1 MLAKDF
7 FDSSLFSNVKT
18 LVICN
23 MSVGWSILSSSN
35 HMLQVESLWMDTVE
49 QIEQMYLV
57 GSFCG
62 LQLLCIDKFEAD
74 IQTFLKFQAFPA
86 LEYFMYSQSKDSSMQ
101 SWSTT
106 ELIPNTYLV
115 SSRYIH
121 SLRKD
126 F

>member
-1 MLAKDF
+1 M
-7 FDSSLFSNVKT
+7 NV
-18 LVICN
+18 N
-23 MSVGWSILSSSN
+23 WSVLSSSN
-35 HMLQVESLWMDTVE
+35 NMLRVESLWMDTVE

-62 LQLLCIDKFEAD
+62 LQLLCIEKFEED

-86 LEYFMYSQSKDSSMQ
+86 LKYFMYSEPKDSSIQ
-101 SWSTT
+101 LLSTT

-115 SSRYIH
+115 SSRYIDW
-121 SLRKD
+121 LRKD